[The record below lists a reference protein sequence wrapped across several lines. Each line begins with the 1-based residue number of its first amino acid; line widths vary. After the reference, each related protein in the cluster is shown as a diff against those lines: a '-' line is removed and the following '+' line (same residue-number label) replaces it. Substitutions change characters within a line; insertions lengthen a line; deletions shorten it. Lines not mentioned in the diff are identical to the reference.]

1 MPLKHGWVSWTTNED
16 ADQYITCAWATHYFR
31 QGRASPRVRIREMQ
45 GDIGVPVRRAYGHRP
60 TGLTWAMAWA
70 GTVMMPLAVR
80 TLMAPAGPLTSGPHQ
95 A

>member
-1 MPLKHGWVSWTTNED
+1 
-16 ADQYITCAWATHYFR
+16 
-31 QGRASPRVRIREMQ
+31 MQ
-45 GDIGVPVRRAYGHRP
+45 GVARSPNPETQGEIRCRARRAYGHRP

-70 GTVMMPLAVR
+70 GTVMMPLAAR

>member
-1 MPLKHGWVSWTTNED
+1 MSVIE
-16 ADQYITCAWATHYFR
+16 AQCASILVPHDHLHIN
-31 QGRASPRVRIREMQ
+31 QGRASPGVRIREMQ

-60 TGLTWAMAWA
+60 TGLTWAMAWV
-70 GTVMMPLAVR
+70 GTAMMPLAVR